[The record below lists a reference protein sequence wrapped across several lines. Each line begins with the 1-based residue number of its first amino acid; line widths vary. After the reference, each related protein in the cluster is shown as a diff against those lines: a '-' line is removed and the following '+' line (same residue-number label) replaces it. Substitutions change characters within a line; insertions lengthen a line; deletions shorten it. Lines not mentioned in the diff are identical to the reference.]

1 MAESLDLSGIEEAL
15 HAVASSQQSSLLSTV
30 LSAIISGVVVFI
42 LGELSRGYWLAPLH
56 RYKSMK
62 EQIAYLLIH
71 HKKWYMDP
79 MDHKSVC
86 TQSVVDSYNQASNA
100 ISDIAA
106 QLFGFAETLP
116 KFHPGIPSAK
126 KLKEAAQAL
135 IGLSNGLYLP
145 YGVKANRTEDPSI
158 HITQNEKRVNEIR
171 NILGLSKPKEKE

>member
-1 MAESLDLSGIEEAL
+1 MPVTIDVSGIEKAIEEIA
-15 HAVASSQQSSLLSTV
+15 ASQKSDISLAII
-30 LSAIISGVVVFI
+30 SAIISGIVVFVFS
-42 LGELSRGYWLAPLH
+42 EWSKEHWLAPLR
-56 RYKSMK
+56 RYKRIK

-79 MDHKSVC
+79 IDLKSVC
-86 TQSVVDSYNQASNA
+86 TQSVADSYNQASNA

-116 KFHPGIPSAK
+116 KTHPGVPSAE

-135 IGLSNGLYLP
+135 IGLSNSLRLP
-145 YGVKANRTEDPSI
+145 YGTKENCTEDPSI
-158 HITQNEKRVNEIR
+158 RITQNEKRVNDIR

>member
-15 HAVASSQQSSLLSTV
+15 RTVASSQQSSLLFTV
-30 LSAIISGVVVFI
+30 LGAIISGVVVFV
-42 LGELSRGYWLAPLH
+42 LGEWSRELWLAPLQ
-56 RYKSMK
+56 RYKSIK

-79 MDHKSVC
+79 IDLKSVC
-86 TQSVVDSYNQASNA
+86 TQSVADSYNQASNA

-116 KFHPGIPSAK
+116 KFHPGVPSAE
-126 KLKEAAQAL
+126 KLKDAAQAL

-145 YGVKANRTEDPSI
+145 NGIKANRTEDPSI
-158 HITQNEKRVNEIR
+158 YTTQNENRVNDIR
-171 NILGLSKPKEKE
+171 STLGLSKPKEKE